1 MNSETLKERQR
12 ILNAERQQRHRERK
26 RQIEN
31 ENTVPPKRTKEIT
44 DEISEL
50 SQIPKARVYPWISL
64 GLHRHTL
71 GNMIHKCRKC
81 GAMMWLD
88 EKINKS
94 ARFPEFS
101 TCCAKGKVILPPLQK
116 LPSPLD
122 ILLTG
127 NDSRSRLFKQ
137 NIRMYNSALS
147 FTSIGVNVDQEVT
160 GTSGVYTFRIHGEMY
175 HRIGTLLPNSETS
188 PQFAQIYIYDTDHE
202 LQNRSNATPNFNLDS
217 TILAE
222 LQQMLHD
229 INPYVNIFRQA
240 GNLLKQNPLLDLK
253 LVITNNRTKDSRRY
267 NTPSASEVAAIMIGD
282 GQETENQNRDI
293 ILQPH
298 EGGIQRISEIHRAY
312 TPLHYVLM
320 FPRGEDGWHPNI
332 SIHNDLMRGEDG
344 WHPNIPHNDE
354 VFDDEGEANISSK
367 CISAMNYFAYRLQVG
382 RPNEP
387 VTLHYYGRLFQQWIV
402 DMYTVMEQTR
412 LNYLRFNQKQIRAEL
427 YNGLQDAM
435 YSGDSTTNVGQRII
449 LPSSFTGGPRQMHKL
464 YQDGMA
470 IVRVFGKPDLF
481 ITVTCNPNW
490 PEIKEA
496 LLPGQTAQDR
506 PELISR
512 VFNMKLKAIFNDFLK
527 ENIFGKVLAYLY
539 TIEFQKR
546 GLPHAHILLILSR
559 SYKPKTAADYDTI
572 VSAEI
577 PDKNRDP
584 NTYKT
589 VVQSMIHGPCGI
601 HKSNAPCMKDG
612 KCSKKYPRNFQ
623 ENTTE
628 NEDGYPIYRRRNN
641 GRTVEVNKIQLDN
654 RWVVPYNPYLTTK
667 YDCHINVEICSSITA
682 IKYLFKY
689 IYKGHD
695 RVTVE
700 VRNNDEIGLY
710 LDARYISASE
720 ASWRIFHYRL
730 HNEKPDVIQL
740 CVHLPGQ
747 YRVLFR
753 DDERLEDVI
762 ERSNIE
768 KSTLTAWF
776 HANTIY
782 PDARN
787 STYADFPIRWVY
799 NNQAKN
805 WKPRQRGDS
814 IGRMYFVHPTAG
826 EQYYLRMLLS
836 IVRGATSFENLR
848 TVDGFLYPSFK
859 EACIALGLLQND
871 EEWDQCL
878 KEARQI
884 QTGMQLR
891 KLFATL
897 LLFCEVTRP
906 EVLWEKNISALSD
919 DILFQVRNNTGNMT
933 LELTD
938 DIRNEALCHLQSILS
953 KYGRFLNEF
962 PNMPIPT
969 ISPNNEQNT
978 NRLIR
983 EERQYDIEEL
993 TRLTENGISHLNVD
1007 QRTAFEEIIAA
1018 VEAKTSV
1025 TFFVDGPG
1033 GTGKTFL
1040 YK

>member
-101 TCCAKGKVILPPLQK
+101 TCCAKGKVILSPLQK

-175 HRIGTLLPNSETS
+175 HRIGTLLPNSETP

-202 LQNRSNATPNFNLDS
+202 LQNRSNAMPNFNLDS

-253 LVITNNRTKDSRRY
+253 LIITNNRTKDSRRY

-312 TPLHYVLM
+312 IPLHYVLM

-354 VFDDEGEANISSK
+354 VFDDEDEANISSK
-367 CISAMNYFAYRLQVG
+367 CISAMNYFA
-382 RPNEP
+382 

-412 LNYLRFNQKQIRAEL
+412 LNYLRFNQKQICAEL

-490 PEIKEA
+490 PEIKET

-546 GLPHAHILLILSR
+546 GLWLELLTSR
-559 SYKPKTAADYDTI
+559 VESSHESKTL
-572 VSAEI
+572 
-577 PDKNRDP
+577 
-584 NTYKT
+584 
-589 VVQSMIHGPCGI
+589 
-601 HKSNAPCMKDG
+601 
-612 KCSKKYPRNFQ
+612 NF
-623 ENTTE
+623 
-628 NEDGYPIYRRRNN
+628 
-641 GRTVEVNKIQLDN
+641 K
-654 RWVVPYNPYLTTK
+654 
-667 YDCHINVEICSSITA
+667 
-682 IKYLFKY
+682 
-689 IYKGHD
+689 
-695 RVTVE
+695 
-700 VRNNDEIGLY
+700 
-710 LDARYISASE
+710 
-720 ASWRIFHYRL
+720 
-730 HNEKPDVIQL
+730 
-740 CVHLPGQ
+740 
-747 YRVLFR
+747 VLFIK
-753 DDERLEDVI
+753 LE
-762 ERSNIE
+762 
-768 KSTLTAWF
+768 
-776 HANTIY
+776 
-782 PDARN
+782 
-787 STYADFPIRWVY
+787 Y
-799 NNQAKN
+799 N
-805 WKPRQRGDS
+805 
-814 IGRMYFVHPTAG
+814 
-826 EQYYLRMLLS
+826 
-836 IVRGATSFENLR
+836 
-848 TVDGFLYPSFK
+848 
-859 EACIALGLLQND
+859 
-871 EEWDQCL
+871 
-878 KEARQI
+878 
-884 QTGMQLR
+884 
-891 KLFATL
+891 
-897 LLFCEVTRP
+897 
-906 EVLWEKNISALSD
+906 
-919 DILFQVRNNTGNMT
+919 
-933 LELTD
+933 
-938 DIRNEALCHLQSILS
+938 
-953 KYGRFLNEF
+953 
-962 PNMPIPT
+962 
-969 ISPNNEQNT
+969 
-978 NRLIR
+978 
-983 EERQYDIEEL
+983 
-993 TRLTENGISHLNVD
+993 
-1007 QRTAFEEIIAA
+1007 
-1018 VEAKTSV
+1018 
-1025 TFFVDGPG
+1025 
-1033 GTGKTFL
+1033 
-1040 YK
+1040 

>member
-160 GTSGVYTFRIHGEMY
+160 GTSGVYTFRIDGEMY
-175 HRIGTLLPNSETS
+175 HRIGTLLSNFETPS
-188 PQFAQIYIYDTDHE
+188 QFAQIYIYDTDHE

-546 GLPHAHILLILSR
+546 GLPHAHILLILNR

-589 VVQSMIHGPCGI
+589 VVQSMIHGPYGI

-628 NEDGYPIYRRRNN
+628 NEDGYPIYRQRNN

-667 YDCHINVEICSSITA
+667 YDCHINVEICLSITA

-689 IYKGHD
+689 VYKGHD
-695 RVTVE
+695 RATVE

-747 YRVLFR
+747 HRVLFQ
-753 DDERLEDVI
+753 DDE
-762 ERSNIE
+762 
-768 KSTLTAWF
+768 
-776 HANTIY
+776 
-782 PDARN
+782 
-787 STYADFPIRWVY
+787 
-799 NNQAKN
+799 
-805 WKPRQRGDS
+805 
-814 IGRMYFVHPTAG
+814 
-826 EQYYLRMLLS
+826 
-836 IVRGATSFENLR
+836 
-848 TVDGFLYPSFK
+848 
-859 EACIALGLLQND
+859 
-871 EEWDQCL
+871 
-878 KEARQI
+878 
-884 QTGMQLR
+884 
-891 KLFATL
+891 
-897 LLFCEVTRP
+897 
-906 EVLWEKNISALSD
+906 
-919 DILFQVRNNTGNMT
+919 
-933 LELTD
+933 
-938 DIRNEALCHLQSILS
+938 
-953 KYGRFLNEF
+953 
-962 PNMPIPT
+962 
-969 ISPNNEQNT
+969 
-978 NRLIR
+978 
-983 EERQYDIEEL
+983 
-993 TRLTENGISHLNVD
+993 
-1007 QRTAFEEIIAA
+1007 
-1018 VEAKTSV
+1018 
-1025 TFFVDGPG
+1025 
-1033 GTGKTFL
+1033 
-1040 YK
+1040 

>member
-1 MNSETLKERQR
+1 MKSETLKERQR
-12 ILNAERQQRHRERK
+12 ILNAERQQCHRERK

-81 GAMMWLD
+81 EAMMWLD

-175 HRIGTLLPNSETS
+175 HRIGTLLSNSETP

-253 LVITNNRTKDSRRY
+253 LIITNNRTKDSRRY

-293 ILQPH
+293 MLQPH

-332 SIHNDLMRGEDG
+332 PIHNDLMRGEDG

-367 CISAMNYFAYRLQVG
+367 CISAMNYFAYRFQVG

-546 GLPHAHILLILSR
+546 GLPHAHILLILNR

-689 IYKGHD
+689 VYKGHD
-695 RVTVE
+695 RATVE

-747 YRVLFR
+747 YRVLFQ
-753 DDERLEDVI
+753 DDERLKDII
-762 ERSNIE
+762 EHSNIE
-768 KSTLTAWF
+768 
-776 HANTIY
+776 N
-782 PDARN
+782 
-787 STYADFPIRWVY
+787 
-799 NNQAKN
+799 
-805 WKPRQRGDS
+805 
-814 IGRMYFVHPTAG
+814 
-826 EQYYLRMLLS
+826 
-836 IVRGATSFENLR
+836 
-848 TVDGFLYPSFK
+848 
-859 EACIALGLLQND
+859 
-871 EEWDQCL
+871 
-878 KEARQI
+878 
-884 QTGMQLR
+884 
-891 KLFATL
+891 L
-897 LLFCEVTRP
+897 LLLHGFMLILYIQMQETQHMQIFQFDEFLIIKPKIGNQDNEEILLVVC
-906 EVLWEKNISALSD
+906 
-919 DILFQVRNNTGNMT
+919 ILFILQQVNN
-933 LELTD
+933 
-938 DIRNEALCHLQSILS
+938 
-953 KYGRFLNEF
+953 
-962 PNMPIPT
+962 
-969 ISPNNEQNT
+969 
-978 NRLIR
+978 
-983 EERQYDIEEL
+983 
-993 TRLTENGISHLNVD
+993 
-1007 QRTAFEEIIAA
+1007 II
-1018 VEAKTSV
+1018 
-1025 TFFVDGPG
+1025 
-1033 GTGKTFL
+1033 
-1040 YK
+1040 

>member
-1 MNSETLKERQR
+1 MNSEDLRERQR
-12 ILNAERQQRHRERK
+12 ILQAERQQRCHERK

-31 ENTVPPKRTKEIT
+31 ENTIPAKRTKEIT
-44 DEISEL
+44 NEISEL

-94 ARFPEFS
+94 AKFPEFS
-101 TCCAKGKVILPPLQK
+101 ICCAKGKVILPPLQK

-175 HRIGTLLPNSETS
+175 HRIGTLLPNSETP

-240 GNLLKQNPLLDLK
+240 GNLLRHNPSLDLK

-267 NTPSASEVAAIMIGD
+267 NTPIASEVAAIMIGD

-332 SIHNDLMRGEDG
+332 PIYNELMLPRGE

-354 VFDDEGEANISSK
+354 ILEINDEDEANISSK

-546 GLPHAHILLILSR
+546 GLPHAHILLILNR

-584 NTYKT
+584 NTYET
-589 VVQSMIHGPCGI
+589 VVRSMIHGPCGI

-641 GRTVEVNKIQLDN
+641 GRTVEVNGIQLDN

-667 YDCHINVEICSSITA
+667 YNCHINVEICSSITA

-689 IYKGHD
+689 VYKGHD
-695 RVTVE
+695 RATVE

-776 HANTIY
+776 HTNTIY

-799 NNQAKN
+799 NN
-805 WKPRQRGDS
+805 
-814 IGRMYFVHPTAG
+814 
-826 EQYYLRMLLS
+826 
-836 IVRGATSFENLR
+836 
-848 TVDGFLYPSFK
+848 
-859 EACIALGLLQND
+859 
-871 EEWDQCL
+871 
-878 KEARQI
+878 
-884 QTGMQLR
+884 
-891 KLFATL
+891 
-897 LLFCEVTRP
+897 
-906 EVLWEKNISALSD
+906 
-919 DILFQVRNNTGNMT
+919 
-933 LELTD
+933 
-938 DIRNEALCHLQSILS
+938 
-953 KYGRFLNEF
+953 
-962 PNMPIPT
+962 
-969 ISPNNEQNT
+969 
-978 NRLIR
+978 
-983 EERQYDIEEL
+983 
-993 TRLTENGISHLNVD
+993 
-1007 QRTAFEEIIAA
+1007 
-1018 VEAKTSV
+1018 
-1025 TFFVDGPG
+1025 
-1033 GTGKTFL
+1033 
-1040 YK
+1040 

>member
-127 NDSRSRLFKQ
+127 NDSRSCLFKQ

-175 HRIGTLLPNSETS
+175 HRIGTLLPNSETP

-354 VFDDEGEANISSK
+354 IFDDEGEANISNK

-412 LNYLRFNQKQIRAEL
+412 LNYLRFNQKQIRADL

-506 PELISR
+506 PELISH

-689 IYKGHD
+689 VYKGHD
-695 RVTVE
+695 RATVE

-805 WKPRQRGDS
+805 WKSRQRGDS
-814 IGRMYFVHPTAG
+814 IGRMYFIHPTAG

-878 KEARQI
+878 KEVGQI
-884 QTGMQLR
+884 QTGMQLS

-919 DILFQVRNNTGNMT
+919 DILFQIRNNTGNMT

-969 ISPNNEQNT
+969 IFPNNEQNT

-993 TRLTENGISHLNVD
+993 TSLTENSISHLNVD
-1007 QRTAFEEIIAA
+1007 QRTAFEKIIAA
-1018 VEAKTSV
+1018 VKAKTSV
-1025 TFFVDGPG
+1025 TFFVDGSG

>member
-1 MNSETLKERQR
+1 MNSEDLRERQR
-12 ILNAERQQRHRERK
+12 ILQVERQQRCRERK
-26 RQIEN
+26 RQIRK
-31 ENTVPPKRTKEIT
+31 ENTAPSKRTKEIT

-175 HRIGTLLPNSETS
+175 HRIGTLLPNSETP

-253 LVITNNRTKDSRRY
+253 LIITNNRTKDSRRY

-332 SIHNDLMRGEDG
+332 SIHNDLMKGEDE

-354 VFDDEGEANISSK
+354 VFDDEGEANISNK

-546 GLPHAHILLILSR
+546 GLPHAHILLILNR

-689 IYKGHD
+689 VYKGHD
-695 RVTVE
+695 RATIE
-700 VRNNDEIGLY
+700 IINDEINLY

-720 ASWRIFHYRL
+720 AS
-730 HNEKPDVIQL
+730 
-740 CVHLPGQ
+740 
-747 YRVLFR
+747 
-753 DDERLEDVI
+753 
-762 ERSNIE
+762 
-768 KSTLTAWF
+768 
-776 HANTIY
+776 
-782 PDARN
+782 
-787 STYADFPIRWVY
+787 
-799 NNQAKN
+799 
-805 WKPRQRGDS
+805 
-814 IGRMYFVHPTAG
+814 
-826 EQYYLRMLLS
+826 
-836 IVRGATSFENLR
+836 
-848 TVDGFLYPSFK
+848 
-859 EACIALGLLQND
+859 
-871 EEWDQCL
+871 
-878 KEARQI
+878 
-884 QTGMQLR
+884 
-891 KLFATL
+891 
-897 LLFCEVTRP
+897 
-906 EVLWEKNISALSD
+906 
-919 DILFQVRNNTGNMT
+919 
-933 LELTD
+933 
-938 DIRNEALCHLQSILS
+938 
-953 KYGRFLNEF
+953 
-962 PNMPIPT
+962 
-969 ISPNNEQNT
+969 
-978 NRLIR
+978 
-983 EERQYDIEEL
+983 
-993 TRLTENGISHLNVD
+993 
-1007 QRTAFEEIIAA
+1007 
-1018 VEAKTSV
+1018 
-1025 TFFVDGPG
+1025 
-1033 GTGKTFL
+1033 
-1040 YK
+1040 

>member
-1 MNSETLKERQR
+1 
-12 ILNAERQQRHRERK
+12 
-26 RQIEN
+26 
-31 ENTVPPKRTKEIT
+31 
-44 DEISEL
+44 
-50 SQIPKARVYPWISL
+50 
-64 GLHRHTL
+64 
-71 GNMIHKCRKC
+71 
-81 GAMMWLD
+81 
-88 EKINKS
+88 
-94 ARFPEFS
+94 
-101 TCCAKGKVILPPLQK
+101 
-116 LPSPLD
+116 
-122 ILLTG
+122 
-127 NDSRSRLFKQ
+127 
-137 NIRMYNSALS
+137 
-147 FTSIGVNVDQEVT
+147 
-160 GTSGVYTFRIHGEMY
+160 
-175 HRIGTLLPNSETS
+175 
-188 PQFAQIYIYDTDHE
+188 
-202 LQNRSNATPNFNLDS
+202 
-217 TILAE
+217 
-222 LQQMLHD
+222 
-229 INPYVNIFRQA
+229 
-240 GNLLKQNPLLDLK
+240 
-253 LVITNNRTKDSRRY
+253 
-267 NTPSASEVAAIMIGD
+267 MIGD

-293 ILQPH
+293 ILQLH
-298 EGGIQRISEIHRAY
+298 EGGIQRISEIHCAY

-320 FPRGEDGWHPNI
+320 FPRGEDEWHPNI
-332 SIHNDLMRGEDG
+332 FIHNDLMRGEDG

-354 VFDDEGEANISSK
+354 VFDDEGEANISNK

-382 RPNEP
+382 HPNEP

-512 VFNMKLKAIFNDFLK
+512 VFNMK
-527 ENIFGKVLAYLY
+527 
-539 TIEFQKR
+539 
-546 GLPHAHILLILSR
+546 
-559 SYKPKTAADYDTI
+559 
-572 VSAEI
+572 
-577 PDKNRDP
+577 
-584 NTYKT
+584 
-589 VVQSMIHGPCGI
+589 
-601 HKSNAPCMKDG
+601 SNAPCMKDG

-628 NEDGYPIYRRRNN
+628 NENGYPIYRRRNN

-689 IYKGHD
+689 VYKGHD
-695 RVTVE
+695 RATVE

-782 PDARN
+782 PDAKN

-799 NNQAKN
+799 NNQTKN
-805 WKPRQRGDS
+805 WKLRQRGDS
-814 IGRMYFVHPTAG
+814 IGRLYFVHPTAG
-826 EQYYLRMLLS
+826 EQYYLRMLFS
-836 IVRGATSFENLR
+836 IVRGVTSFKNLR
-848 TVDGFLYPSFK
+848 TVDGFFYSSFK

-871 EEWDQCL
+871 EEWDQYL
-878 KEARQI
+878 KEAGQI
-884 QTGMQLR
+884 QTGIQLR

-906 EVLWEKNISALSD
+906 EVLWKKNISALSD

-969 ISPNNEQNT
+969 IFPNNEQNT

>member
-175 HRIGTLLPNSETS
+175 HRIGTLLPNSETP

-253 LVITNNRTKDSRRY
+253 LIITNNRTKDSRRY

-412 LNYLRFNQKQIRAEL
+412 LNYLRFNQKQIRVEL

-435 YSGDSTTNVGQRII
+435 YSGDSTTNVRQQII
-449 LPSSFTGGPRQMHKL
+449 LPSSFTGGP
-464 YQDGMA
+464 
-470 IVRVFGKPDLF
+470 
-481 ITVTCNPNW
+481 
-490 PEIKEA
+490 
-496 LLPGQTAQDR
+496 
-506 PELISR
+506 
-512 VFNMKLKAIFNDFLK
+512 
-527 ENIFGKVLAYLY
+527 
-539 TIEFQKR
+539 
-546 GLPHAHILLILSR
+546 
-559 SYKPKTAADYDTI
+559 
-572 VSAEI
+572 
-577 PDKNRDP
+577 
-584 NTYKT
+584 
-589 VVQSMIHGPCGI
+589 
-601 HKSNAPCMKDG
+601 
-612 KCSKKYPRNFQ
+612 
-623 ENTTE
+623 
-628 NEDGYPIYRRRNN
+628 
-641 GRTVEVNKIQLDN
+641 
-654 RWVVPYNPYLTTK
+654 
-667 YDCHINVEICSSITA
+667 
-682 IKYLFKY
+682 
-689 IYKGHD
+689 
-695 RVTVE
+695 
-700 VRNNDEIGLY
+700 
-710 LDARYISASE
+710 
-720 ASWRIFHYRL
+720 
-730 HNEKPDVIQL
+730 
-740 CVHLPGQ
+740 
-747 YRVLFR
+747 
-753 DDERLEDVI
+753 
-762 ERSNIE
+762 
-768 KSTLTAWF
+768 
-776 HANTIY
+776 
-782 PDARN
+782 
-787 STYADFPIRWVY
+787 
-799 NNQAKN
+799 
-805 WKPRQRGDS
+805 
-814 IGRMYFVHPTAG
+814 
-826 EQYYLRMLLS
+826 
-836 IVRGATSFENLR
+836 
-848 TVDGFLYPSFK
+848 
-859 EACIALGLLQND
+859 
-871 EEWDQCL
+871 
-878 KEARQI
+878 
-884 QTGMQLR
+884 
-891 KLFATL
+891 
-897 LLFCEVTRP
+897 
-906 EVLWEKNISALSD
+906 
-919 DILFQVRNNTGNMT
+919 
-933 LELTD
+933 
-938 DIRNEALCHLQSILS
+938 
-953 KYGRFLNEF
+953 
-962 PNMPIPT
+962 
-969 ISPNNEQNT
+969 
-978 NRLIR
+978 
-983 EERQYDIEEL
+983 
-993 TRLTENGISHLNVD
+993 
-1007 QRTAFEEIIAA
+1007 
-1018 VEAKTSV
+1018 
-1025 TFFVDGPG
+1025 
-1033 GTGKTFL
+1033 
-1040 YK
+1040 

>member
-175 HRIGTLLPNSETS
+175 HRIGTLLPNSETP

-253 LVITNNRTKDSRRY
+253 LIITNNRTKDSRRY

-293 ILQPH
+293 MLQPH

-332 SIHNDLMRGEDG
+332 PIHNDLMRGEDG

-449 LPSSFTGGPRQMHKL
+449 
-464 YQDGMA
+464 
-470 IVRVFGKPDLF
+470 
-481 ITVTCNPNW
+481 
-490 PEIKEA
+490 
-496 LLPGQTAQDR
+496 
-506 PELISR
+506 
-512 VFNMKLKAIFNDFLK
+512 
-527 ENIFGKVLAYLY
+527 
-539 TIEFQKR
+539 
-546 GLPHAHILLILSR
+546 
-559 SYKPKTAADYDTI
+559 
-572 VSAEI
+572 
-577 PDKNRDP
+577 
-584 NTYKT
+584 
-589 VVQSMIHGPCGI
+589 
-601 HKSNAPCMKDG
+601 
-612 KCSKKYPRNFQ
+612 
-623 ENTTE
+623 
-628 NEDGYPIYRRRNN
+628 
-641 GRTVEVNKIQLDN
+641 
-654 RWVVPYNPYLTTK
+654 
-667 YDCHINVEICSSITA
+667 
-682 IKYLFKY
+682 
-689 IYKGHD
+689 
-695 RVTVE
+695 
-700 VRNNDEIGLY
+700 
-710 LDARYISASE
+710 
-720 ASWRIFHYRL
+720 
-730 HNEKPDVIQL
+730 
-740 CVHLPGQ
+740 
-747 YRVLFR
+747 
-753 DDERLEDVI
+753 
-762 ERSNIE
+762 
-768 KSTLTAWF
+768 
-776 HANTIY
+776 
-782 PDARN
+782 
-787 STYADFPIRWVY
+787 
-799 NNQAKN
+799 
-805 WKPRQRGDS
+805 
-814 IGRMYFVHPTAG
+814 
-826 EQYYLRMLLS
+826 
-836 IVRGATSFENLR
+836 
-848 TVDGFLYPSFK
+848 
-859 EACIALGLLQND
+859 
-871 EEWDQCL
+871 
-878 KEARQI
+878 
-884 QTGMQLR
+884 
-891 KLFATL
+891 
-897 LLFCEVTRP
+897 
-906 EVLWEKNISALSD
+906 
-919 DILFQVRNNTGNMT
+919 
-933 LELTD
+933 
-938 DIRNEALCHLQSILS
+938 
-953 KYGRFLNEF
+953 
-962 PNMPIPT
+962 
-969 ISPNNEQNT
+969 
-978 NRLIR
+978 
-983 EERQYDIEEL
+983 
-993 TRLTENGISHLNVD
+993 
-1007 QRTAFEEIIAA
+1007 
-1018 VEAKTSV
+1018 
-1025 TFFVDGPG
+1025 
-1033 GTGKTFL
+1033 
-1040 YK
+1040 